1 MFNSIDTYT
10 YIECVLLYEIQNIN
24 IDNEYYYISNL

>member
-10 YIECVLLYEIQNIN
+10 YIECVLLCEIQNIN